1 MCIDV
6 FFILFLFQVAVN
18 YIKELVILQYGY
30 VFVNVIK
37 MLYANRQRHVIMV
50 VVTHNRLLC

>member
-18 YIKELVILQYGY
+18 CIKELVILQYGY
-30 VFVNVIK
+30 VFVNVI
-37 MLYANRQRHVIMV
+37 RVF
-50 VVTHNRLLC
+50 

>member
-18 YIKELVILQYGY
+18 CIKELVILQYGY
-30 VFVNVIK
+30 VFVNVIRVF
-37 MLYANRQRHVIMV
+37 YANRQRHVVMFL
-50 VVTHNRLLC
+50 VTHNRLLC